1 MNRPSRRHIVRLYR
15 MNRLWGD
22 TVIEATY
29 WALRGKAFTISF
41 QGRLIEH
48 QITESEIE
56 QATKHELEA
65 AWWQA
70 IK

>member
-1 MNRPSRRHIVRLYR
+1 MKRLHPRHILRLYR

-22 TVIEATY
+22 NMLEALY
-29 WALRGKAFTISF
+29 WALRGKAFLASF
-41 QGRLIEH
+41 EGRLIEH
-48 QITESEIE
+48 QLTQSD
-56 QATKHELEA
+56 LED

>member
-1 MNRPSRRHIVRLYR
+1 MKRLNPKNIVRLYR

-22 TVIEATY
+22 NMLEALY
-29 WALRGKAFTISF
+29 WALRGKAFFTSF
-41 QGRLIEH
+41 EGRLIEH
-48 QITESEIE
+48 QLT
-56 QATKHELEA
+56 QGDLED

>member
-1 MNRPSRRHIVRLYR
+1 MKRPNPKNIVRLYR

-22 TVIEATY
+22 SMLEALY
-29 WALRGKAFTISF
+29 WALRGKAFFASF
-41 QGRLIEH
+41 EERLIEH
-48 QITESEIE
+48 QLTQSD
-56 QATKHELEA
+56 LED

>member
-1 MNRPSRRHIVRLYR
+1 

-22 TVIEATY
+22 NMLEALY
-29 WALRGKAFTISF
+29 WALRGKAFLASF
-41 QGRLIEH
+41 EGRLIEH
-48 QITESEIE
+48 QLTQSDVED
-56 QATKHELEA
+56 